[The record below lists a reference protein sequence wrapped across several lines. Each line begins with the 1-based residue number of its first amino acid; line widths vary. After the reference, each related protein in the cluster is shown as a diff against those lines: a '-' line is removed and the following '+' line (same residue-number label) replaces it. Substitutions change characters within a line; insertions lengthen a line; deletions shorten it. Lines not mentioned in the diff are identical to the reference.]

1 MSVTI
6 TCTQKNGTTIKAQAT
21 SQMAVTW
28 TLYVDGSDNGIP
40 GADQVSPGGKH
51 SVTFANVPTG
61 SSYTVT
67 ASTGAERNDSQ
78 DVPFGT
84 CT

>member
-21 SQMAVTW
+21 SQMTVTW
-28 TLYVDGSDNGIP
+28 SLSVDGANGITGIDHVLP
-40 GADQVSPGGKH
+40 DGKH
-51 SVTFANVPTG
+51 SVSWTNVPAG

-67 ASTGAERNDSQ
+67 ASTSPERNDSQ